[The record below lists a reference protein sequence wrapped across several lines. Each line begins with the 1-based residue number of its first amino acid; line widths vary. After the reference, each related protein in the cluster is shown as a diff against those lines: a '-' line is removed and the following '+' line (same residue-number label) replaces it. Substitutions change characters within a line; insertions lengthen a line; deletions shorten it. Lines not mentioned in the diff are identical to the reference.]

1 MDRAKINAGS
11 NSPAGGSRSL
21 EAIMDHEN
29 TANPSDLI
37 DQSRAIQGR
46 VMTPENSLL
55 IRELLERALADPIGV
70 APRRV
75 AETFCFLSEVLMCD
89 YLNRWN
95 DSGSA
100 ELAEAKKAVEQA
112 LEIVPDLAAG
122 HYASGL
128 VHRANGAH
136 DAALAAFSRTVELN
150 PEFALAHAQQGA
162 QLIYTGR
169 PLEARQPIE
178 TAIRI
183 SRPDHPSRPMFYWYL
198 GRAHFVSG
206 NYVEAIKSLQQ
217 SVEGRSNIWYNHLH
231 LVSAYA
237 LTNDNEAAAGALR
250 NFDDR
255 FPNYTV
261 TRVIHNEQANPHSN
275 PTMLAA
281 RDRFH
286 EGLRLAGMPD

>member
-1 MDRAKINAGS
+1 MSDR
-11 NSPAGGSRSL
+11 
-21 EAIMDHEN
+21 
-29 TANPSDLI
+29 NPVQASDLI
-37 DQSRAIQGR
+37 DRARAIQQQ

-55 IRELLERALADPIGV
+55 IRDFLPKALEDPVGV
-70 APRRV
+70 ERRRL
-75 AETFCFLSEVLMCD
+75 AETWCFLAEILMCD

-100 ELAEAKKAVEQA
+100 ELAETEQAVERA

-122 HYASGL
+122 HYANGL
-128 VHRANGAH
+128 IHRANGEH
-136 DAALAAFSRTVELN
+136 DAALAAFSQAVELN

-169 PLEARQPIE
+169 PLEALQPIA

-206 NYVEAIKSLQQ
+206 NYVEAIKSLQR
-217 SVEGRSNIWYNHLH
+217 SVEGRDNIWYNHLH

-237 LTNDNEAAAGALR
+237 LNNDKEKAAAALR

-261 TRVIHNEQANPHSN
+261 ARVIHNEQANPHSN
-275 PTMLAA
+275 PTMLTA

>member
-1 MDRAKINAGS
+1 MASQPIHHPD
-11 NSPAGGSRSL
+11 
-21 EAIMDHEN
+21 E
-29 TANPSDLI
+29 LI
-37 DQSRAIQGR
+37 SQARAIQGQ

-75 AETFCFLSEVLMCD
+75 AETFCFLAEVLMCD

-100 ELAEAKKAVEQA
+100 ELAEAEKAVERA

-122 HYASGL
+122 HYANGL
-128 VHRANGAH
+128 INRAKGAH

-150 PEFALAHAQQGA
+150 PEFALAYAQQGA

-169 PLEARQPIE
+169 AVEALQPIE

-206 NYVEAIKSLQQ
+206 NYVEATKSLQQ
-217 SVEGRSNIWYNHLH
+217 SVDGRGNIWYNHLH
-231 LVSAYA
+231 LVSAHA
-237 LTNDNEAAAGALR
+237 LNNNKEAATAALR
-250 NFDDR
+250 NFDER

-281 RDRFH
+281 RDKFH